1 MLHIRKK
8 RRRADGQWVSVG
20 GSARLAGRFPLPFP
34 SSSRGILMKGV
45 DLERLPLVEQADTT
59 FTTTTNT
66 MSYPLPPSF
75 PTPDILRSAP
85 AQLEHLDGTFDYDHF
100 IRSPSPSQATNSMP
114 PPPNGQLPR
123 PPSST
128 TPNSSAEHP
137 RGQSSPFVPP
147 TQAPFTQA
155 SASDPPSSNAHE
167 EIKGKARAD
176 SVGSQVPA
184 VRFGFGAAPGQSPG
198 KEETPGRKVSIS
210 KGVGFSWAMG
220 S

>member
-8 RRRADGQWVSVG
+8 RRRADGQWISVG
-20 GSARLAGRFPLPFP
+20 ESVRLAGTFPLPSP
-34 SSSRGILMKGV
+34 SSSRGILIKR
-45 DLERLPLVEQADTT
+45 DLSERLPLVEQADTT

-85 AQLEHLDGTFDYDHF
+85 ARLEHLDGTLDYDQF
-100 IRSPSPSQATNSMP
+100 IRSPSPSQPANSMP

-123 PPSST
+123 PPSSS

-137 RGQSSPFVPP
+137 RVQSSPFVPP
-147 TQAPFTQA
+147 TQALLTQA
-155 SASDPPSSNAHE
+155 STSDPSSSDVNEAV
-167 EIKGKARAD
+167 KGKARAD

-198 KEETPGRKVSIS
+198 KEETPGRMVSIT
-210 KGVGFSWAMG
+210 KGVGFSWGMG